1 MTDGTTP
8 ESGGKISI
16 GHPPTANQ
24 TGKVDVESLR
34 LRDRLVFQT
43 ASSTYTLIVGKDLHC
58 ILVSSNKSARGGQV
72 ILRGGTNAD
81 TTEYTPNRV
90 FVGGRLAYAFEEDS
104 SSLVTTPVIDSIV
117 YEPGLR

>member
-1 MTDGTTP
+1 MTDGSTP
-8 ESGGKISI
+8 ESGGEISI
-16 GHPPTANQ
+16 GQPAQGNPTE
-24 TGKVDVESLR
+24 KVDIDSLR
-34 LRDRLVFQT
+34 VRDRLVFET

-58 ILVSSNKSARGGQV
+58 ILVSSNKSARGGQI

-104 SSLVTTPVIDSIV
+104 SSLVTTPVINSIV
-117 YEPGLR
+117 HEPGLR